1 MADQSLLDAQARI
14 YAEQHG
20 VSYAEAVSEVGARIG
35 EASVT
40 PDDTSPLNVG
50 DRVQSIATRRPG
62 EVAKIYPDR
71 SVSVCWDDGEAP
83 ATGQGHE
90 RLPRRLLEYIPP
102 AAHTGCAARPRSEDQ
117 PQPSSNGGQG
127 NRVDS
132 ARLQL
137 EATAGLLC
145 GIKFARD
152 QQTRLD
158 LLVAA
163 HTQCQ
168 GSSLFIANL
177 YEEVR
182 GHA

>member
-1 MADQSLLDAQARI
+1 MADQSLLDAQAHI

-35 EASVT
+35 GASVT
-40 PDDTSPLNVG
+40 PDYTS
-50 DRVQSIATRRPG
+50 
-62 EVAKIYPDR
+62 
-71 SVSVCWDDGEAP
+71 
-83 ATGQGHE
+83 
-90 RLPRRLLEYIPP
+90 
-102 AAHTGCAARPRSEDQ
+102 
-117 PQPSSNGGQG
+117 QPSSNGGQG

-137 EATAGLLC
+137 EAAAGLLC
-145 GIKFARD
+145 GIEFARD
-152 QQTRLD
+152 HQTRLD

-168 GSSLFIANL
+168 AASLFIANH